1 MRENYAANVA
11 LPVVLVLDHVY
22 QSLADRQPEEEPRQL
37 PRPPV
42 CLTVIPPG
50 LCTRVSL
57 SLSLPR
63 VISRKNR
70 EQKCCYSNE
79 RVSRYSFTSC
89 SDSELVVLQSNGG
102 VLGRNIVGDF
112 FLDICSPRYIF
123 EQSSHSVSWKTGG
136 RHDSEGIKDESMN
149 RGLFE
154 SRESG
159 RDRVERDRSLAQVGR
174 RNAIESRQVC
184 TRLVG

>member
-102 VLGRNIVGDF
+102 FLGGTLLVIFSSIYVP
-112 FLDICSPRYIF
+112 LDIYS
-123 EQSSHSVSWKTGG
+123 
-136 RHDSEGIKDESMN
+136 N
-149 RGLFE
+149 RVVIQFRGKQME
-154 SRESG
+154 DTIARG
-159 RDRVERDRSLAQVGR
+159 
-174 RNAIESRQVC
+174 
-184 TRLVG
+184 